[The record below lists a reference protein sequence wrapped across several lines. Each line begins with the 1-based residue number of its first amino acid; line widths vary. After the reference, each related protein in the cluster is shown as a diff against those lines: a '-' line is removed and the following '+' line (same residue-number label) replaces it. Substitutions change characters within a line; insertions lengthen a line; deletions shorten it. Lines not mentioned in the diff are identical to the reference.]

1 MALRE
6 AIILEIAVDEFNTYL
21 AVVLESHLV
30 LLLKWV
36 CEVMY
41 NALLCKK
48 YVDIFTIMSDLSR
61 MTGFEQGS
69 V

>member
-6 AIILEIAVDEFNTYL
+6 AVDEFNTYL
-21 AVVLESHLV
+21 AVVLESHRV

-41 NALLCKK
+41 NALWCKK
-48 YVDIFTIMSDLSR
+48 YVDISTIMLGLSR

>member
-48 YVDIFTIMSDLSR
+48 DVDISTIMSDLSR

>member
-41 NALLCKK
+41 NALLCKT
-48 YVDIFTIMSDLSR
+48 YVDISTIMSDLSR